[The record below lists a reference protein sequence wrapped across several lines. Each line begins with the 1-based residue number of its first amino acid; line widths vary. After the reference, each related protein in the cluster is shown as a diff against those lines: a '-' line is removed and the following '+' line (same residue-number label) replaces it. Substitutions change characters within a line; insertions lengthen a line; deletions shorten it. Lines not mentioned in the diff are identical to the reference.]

1 MVKRRSKRKK
11 PFLKKLLLVD
21 RKKLLLIGSVSLF
34 IVFCIFLNLL
44 VLIWDNV
51 SLKSDRSFTDSLDKS
66 LKQARLW
73 ILSNRSAV
81 LGRPNAA
88 LLRMLDECSRLNKD
102 SQIEEIVNTF
112 MLTPLSPDCWKA
124 LIDPNRPVNSRELNE
139 TFKDA
144 SIDNKWVLCVISKE
158 NLDTSLEKLGLFDGS
173 RWKKRLLTHQL
184 WALTHLRERMKN
196 DSKIDRLVNHLTD
209 RLKKELTFD
218 TAVVDIYIQKI
229 AFTLR
234 AGFPEKIRRRWIERV
249 IADQSKDG
257 GWNDQWFWYQ
267 SGRRPVLKSLPSNQH
282 TTIQAYW
289 LLCQVKYEYPDYFGV
304 LKEKDKSKTETK

>member
-1 MVKRRSKRKK
+1 
-11 PFLKKLLLVD
+11 LVD

-34 IVFCIFLNLL
+34 IVFCILLNLL
-44 VLIWDNV
+44 VLVWDNV
-51 SLKSDRSFTDSLDKS
+51 SLKSDRSFTNSLDKS
-66 LKQARLW
+66 LERARLW
-73 ILSNRSAV
+73 ILSNRRTV
-81 LGRPNAA
+81 LGSPNIA
-88 LLRMLDECSRLNKD
+88 LLKMLDECNQLNKD

-112 MLTPLSPDCWKA
+112 MLTPASPDCWKA
-124 LIDPNRPVNSRELNE
+124 LIDPNHFINSRELNE

-144 SIDNKWVLCVISKE
+144 NIDSKWVLHIISKE
-158 NLDTSLEKLGLFDGS
+158 NLDTSLEKLGLFDAG
-173 RWKKRLLTHQL
+173 RWKKRQLNNQL
-184 WALTHLRERMKN
+184 WALIHLRERTKN

-257 GWNDQWFWYQ
+257 GWNDQWFWYR
-267 SGRRPVLKSLPSNQH
+267 SGRRPALKSLPSNQH
-282 TTIQAYW
+282 ATIQAYW
-289 LLCQVKYEYPDYFGV
+289 LLCQVKYKYPDYFGV
-304 LKEKDKSKTETK
+304 PKEKESKTDTK